1 MNTLTKYGYP
11 RLKNGF
17 DPNMAQWRGSII
29 EVINIR
35 FLKSE
40 VCLDQWQTNSFSRT
54 LPHLIGYALVFLFYH
69 CDNKRV
75 FLDRPIA
82 NTKM

>member
-40 VCLDQWQTNSFSRT
+40 VCLDQWQTNSFKDSAPFNWLCFGISLLSLR
-54 LPHLIGYALVFLFYH
+54 
-69 CDNKRV
+69 
-75 FLDRPIA
+75 
-82 NTKM
+82 